1 MFTLYH
7 TSSSTHV
14 HSLPHFFF
22 FFFYSRYL
30 VLISLSCSLLFTLSF
45 AKGFGFTLHGNEQK
59 KSFELKFQGS
69 SSAELTKMYE
79 TQVKNDNPLKK
90 QNISTSNTQAKGC
103 TSK

>member
-45 AKGFGFTLHGNEQK
+45 AKGFGFTLHG
-59 KSFELKFQGS
+59 S